1 MVLLAGGG
9 ALLSKKKKQWWSP
22 EPWHV
27 RRFPWTLNLN
37 RCYNNVYKNH
47 RHTEKAQGSLQSKPC
62 ALESWRNWTW
72 FNSVYLLH
80 AKLYARLPKL
90 GYLAAFCEWSSPRD
104 SMVPTVVPYLQEECR
119 LGLGASTSQGRVIL
133 DGSHWPKG
141 NRWGD
146 ILPSCFKQTGTPT
159 LSSGVKAGKT
169 WSRCAVGS
177 SPRHFDRGAFQT
189 I

>member
-1 MVLLAGGG
+1 M
-9 ALLSKKKKQWWSP
+9 
-22 EPWHV
+22 

-37 RCYNNVYKNH
+37 RCYNVFIKTTDTQ
-47 RHTEKAQGSLQSKPC
+47 RKPKEACSLSPVL
-62 ALESWRNWTW
+62 LESWRNWTW

-119 LGLGASTSQGRVIL
+119 LGLGTSTSQGRVIL

-159 LSSGVKAGKT
+159 LSSGVQRLAKLGQDVLLGALQGT
-169 WSRCAVGS
+169 LTGRCISNYISWVGRELLS
-177 SPRHFDRGAFQT
+177 GMIYKKSEF
-189 I
+189 